1 MGNLTLREKGAAM
14 SVTHANGSKIGGWAD
29 DTATDTRDDLGNT
42 VDTMSAKTKQRAAEL
57 AEQGK
62 DVARRRPVP
71 LVTAAAAG
79 VATVIVA
86 VVTVVRRRRKPTP
99 RQRAVNA
106 WRSTSKSV
114 RKRVKR

>member
-1 MGNLTLREKGAAM
+1 M
-14 SVTHANGSKIGGWAD
+14 SVTHANLNGSTTGGL
-29 DTATDTRDDLGNT
+29 ATERRDDLGDA

-79 VATVIVA
+79 LATVIVA
-86 VVTVVRRRRKPTP
+86 VVTVVRRRQKPTP

-106 WRSTSKSV
+106 WRSTSKSM
-114 RKRVKR
+114 RKRIKR

>member
-1 MGNLTLREKGAAM
+1 M
-14 SVTHANGSKIGGWAD
+14 SVTHATTNGSTIGGN
-29 DTATDTRDDLGNT
+29 TTVSRDDLGDT
-42 VDTMSAKTKQRAAEL
+42 VDTTSAKTKQRAAEL

-79 VATVIVA
+79 AATVILA

-106 WRSTSKSV
+106 WRTASKSV

>member
-1 MGNLTLREKGAAM
+1 MNGQPDAQREKGAAL
-14 SVTHANGSKIGGWAD
+14 SVTHANLNGSTIGG
-29 DTATDTRDDLGNT
+29 TTTDTRNDLGNT

-86 VVTVVRRRRKPTP
+86 VVTVVRRRQKPTP

-106 WRSTSKSV
+106 WRSTTKSM
-114 RKRVKR
+114 RKRIKR

>member
-1 MGNLTLREKGAAM
+1 M
-14 SVTHANGSKIGGWAD
+14 SVTQANESTIGG
-29 DTATDTRDDLGNT
+29 TTTERRDDLG
-42 VDTMSAKTKQRAAEL
+42 DTASARTGQRAAEL

-86 VVTVVRRRRKPTP
+86 VVTVVRRRRAHPTP

>member
-1 MGNLTLREKGAAM
+1 M
-14 SVTHANGSKIGGWAD
+14 SVTHANTNGSTIGG
-29 DTATDTRDDLGNT
+29 TTTVSRDDLGDT

-79 VATVIVA
+79 VATVIFA
-86 VVTVVRRRRKPTP
+86 VVTVVRRRQKPTP

-106 WRSTSKSV
+106 WRNTSKSV

>member
-1 MGNLTLREKGAAM
+1 M
-14 SVTHANGSKIGGWAD
+14 SVTHANGSKVGGPAI
-29 DTATDTRDDLGNT
+29 DTRDDLGNT
-42 VDTMSAKTKQRAAEL
+42 VDTMSAKTEQRATDL
-57 AEQGK
+57 VEQGK

-79 VATVIVA
+79 VATVVVA
-86 VVTVVRRRRKPTP
+86 VVTVVRSRRKQTP
-99 RQRAVNA
+99 RQRAVKAATNA

>member
-1 MGNLTLREKGAAM
+1 M
-14 SVTHANGSKIGGWAD
+14 SVTHANGSKTGGWAN

-42 VDTMSAKTKQRAAEL
+42 VDTTSAKTKQRAAEL

-79 VATVIVA
+79 VATAVVA
-86 VVTVVRRRRKPTP
+86 VVTVMRRRRANQTP

-106 WRSTSKSV
+106 WRSTSKSM
-114 RKRVKR
+114 RKRIKR

>member
-1 MGNLTLREKGAAM
+1 M
-14 SVTHANGSKIGGWAD
+14 SVTHANTNGSTIGG
-29 DTATDTRDDLGNT
+29 TTTVSRDDLGDT

-86 VVTVVRRRRKPTP
+86 VVTVVRSRRKQTP
-99 RQRAVNA
+99 RQRAVNAAANA

>member
-1 MGNLTLREKGAAM
+1 M
-14 SVTHANGSKIGGWAD
+14 SVTHANGSTIDGPAI
-29 DTATDTRDDLGNT
+29 DTRADHRADHT

-86 VVTVVRRRRKPTP
+86 VVTVVRSRRKQTP
-99 RQRAVNA
+99 RQRAVNAAANA

>member
-1 MGNLTLREKGAAM
+1 M
-14 SVTHANGSKIGGWAD
+14 SVTHANGSTIGG
-29 DTATDTRDDLGNT
+29 TTTDTRNDLGNT
-42 VDTMSAKTKQRAAEL
+42 VDTMSAKTKQRAADL

-71 LVTAAAAG
+71 LVTAAAG

-106 WRSTSKSV
+106 WRTASRTV
-114 RKRVKR
+114 RKRVKH

>member
-1 MGNLTLREKGAAM
+1 M
-14 SVTHANGSKIGGWAD
+14 SVTHANGSKIGGPAI
-29 DTATDTRDDLGNT
+29 DTRDDLGNT

-79 VATVIVA
+79 VATVVVA
-86 VVTVVRRRRKPTP
+86 VVTVMRSRRKQTP
-99 RQRAVNA
+99 RQRAMKAATNA

>member
-1 MGNLTLREKGAAM
+1 M
-14 SVTHANGSKIGGWAD
+14 SVKHANGTVTESRKDFGDTIGD
-29 DTATDTRDDLGNT
+29 VATQ
-42 VDTMSAKTKQRAAEL
+42 TKERAADV
-57 AEQGK
+57 AGRTK

-79 VATVIVA
+79 VATAVVA
-86 VVTVVRRRRKPTP
+86 VVTVMRRRRANQTP

-106 WRSTSKSV
+106 WRRTSKSV